1 MTENTA
7 QYMTGDMSQEVK
19 ITDMTVIELKAAA
32 LDLLVEQNGL
42 QVRINQLQQTINE
55 LMAEIDRRSR
65 AV

>member
-1 MTENTA
+1 MSENTA

-42 QVRINQLQQTINE
+42 QVRINQLQQSINE

-65 AV
+65 AA